1 MTSALS
7 TPRKIKLYYH
17 INNIDSELSSSDF
30 KYTITKSNDNGV
42 TYNEYLN
49 GTFNNTKDNDNLYI
63 MDDYVSENSQPKY
76 KVYLWLNGSDTAQGN
91 IQGKSFSGELRAEI
105 NSAHEPSPPDLDDGM
120 IPIVISDTG
129 IVSTISKDSNSWYNY
144 DNKEW
149 ANVVLVT
156 SSSRSKYLNTTG
168 VEVNED
174 DILAY
179 YVWIPRYS
187 YRIWSV
193 DNNSKTGE
201 EQEIEIVFED
211 KNATKILG
219 TQVGDFRTHPAFTF
233 GDTELN
239 GIWVGK
245 FETTGTADTPTI
257 KPNVQSLRNQNV
269 STQFA
274 TSQKLGTST
283 YGSTSKVDAHMAK
296 NTEWGAAAYLSHS
309 KYGVNREVYVNNSSS
324 MYTGRSGG
332 NVAGSTAINTVYTDQ
347 TSTTKYTTYGF
358 YTWDGYLLSYGT
370 NNKTTTHDISK
381 VASTTGNITGVY
393 DMSGGAWEYTMGYY
407 SKASTTWGATSN
419 DNYAGF
425 SSQPDKKYYDDYTTN
440 NPLTACDG
448 GICYGQALSETNK
461 WYNDFAVFVSAGG
474 PWLIRSFSYEA
485 HDGAGAFYFTGVS
498 YGGNANFGGSFR
510 SVISYIG

>member
-1 MTSALS
+1 MRKNKISLLIISLIVIASIIIVGTYAWFTWRSKETALVLTVGDINNVQVTLKPYKIDSEIIPTLSYEDEDYVNVSVTSILS

-17 INNIDSELSSSDF
+17 INNIDSELVSEDF
-30 KYTITKSNDNGV
+30 KYTITKSNDNGL
-42 TYNEYLN
+42 TYSEYLN

-91 IQGKSFSGELRAEI
+91 IQGKSFSGELRSEI
-105 NSAHEPSPPDLDDGM
+105 NSAHKPSAPDLDDGM

-129 IVSTISKDSNSWYNY
+129 IVSTISKNDTSWYNY

-156 SSSRSKYLNTTG
+156 SSSRSKYLNTAG
-168 VEVNED
+168 VTVSES

-233 GDTELN
+233 GNTELN

-245 FETTGTADTPTI
+245 FETTGSADTPTI
-257 KPNVQSLRNQNV
+257 KPNVQSLTSQNV
-269 STQFA
+269 STQFT
-274 TSQKLGTST
+274 TSQKIGEST
-283 YGSTSKVDAHMAK
+283 YGSTSKIDAHMMK
-296 NTEWGAAAYLSHS
+296 NSEWSATVYLSHS
-309 KYGVNREVYVNNSSS
+309 KYGVNREVYINNSSS
-324 MYTGRSGG
+324 KYTGRSGG
-332 NVAGSTAINTVYTDQ
+332 NVGGSTAINTVYTNQ
-347 TSTTKYTTYGF
+347 ASTAQYNTYGF
-358 YTWDGYLLSYGT
+358 YTWDGYLLEYNT
-370 NNKTTTHDISK
+370 NTKMTTHDISK

-393 DMSGGAWEYTMGYY
+393 DVSGGALEYVMGV
-407 SKASTTWGATSN
+407 
-419 DNYAGF
+419 YANSSGVWSWRLIYRNIF
-425 SSQPDKKYYDDYTTN
+425 S
-440 NPLTACDG
+440 
-448 GICYGQALSETNK
+448 
-461 WYNDFAVFVSAGG
+461 
-474 PWLIRSFSYEA
+474 
-485 HDGAGAFYFTGVS
+485 
-498 YGGNANFGGSFR
+498 
-510 SVISYIG
+510 